1 MTDLR
6 PVAFA
11 RRLRISLS
19 FLFFSSASM
28 TEQWSEEPTGGA
40 AARLPP
46 NARSAQVG
54 IGAEA
59 TACPP
64 AAKSL
69 RVTAESGTVQSGRG
83 GGSRAPSSKLDSLS
97 SPSCALKAADF
108 SSSIELD
115 HFISVHM
122 RRGPFSSFYACI
134 SKSFDKIFM
143 FFKGQNCNFSQK
155 SQTNASLYLCS
166 LEDLK
171 WWCKHL
177 FCSVVSKHPSP
188 HKIFFPRSVFFKK
201 GLF

>member
-6 PVAFA
+6 PVAFT
-11 RRLRISLS
+11 RRLRISL
-19 FLFFSSASM
+19 FFFFSFASM

-46 NARSAQVG
+46 SARSAQVG

-69 RVTAESGTVQSGRG
+69 RVTAESGTVQSRRG

-115 HFISVHM
+115 HFISAHT
-122 RRGPFSSFYACI
+122 RRGPFLLSVLAY
-134 SKSFDKIFM
+134 
-143 FFKGQNCNFSQK
+143 Q
-155 SQTNASLYLCS
+155 SLFTKFLCS
-166 LEDLK
+166 
-171 WWCKHL
+171 
-177 FCSVVSKHPSP
+177 SKTGIAIFS
-188 HKIFFPRSVFFKK
+188 KIPN
-201 GLF
+201 